1 MVAMILAALWFT
13 AAAAGLLYAHQQ
25 NIPLS
30 TALRILPAFL
40 LELTF
45 FYVLGSDRLRAKIER
60 FPAAIIALSLTVAAV
75 LPYSAAV
82 LALGSFGNFS
92 FLALAGLA
100 AVIAFWYVI
109 LPHKSPVDILFLVLM
124 ASVMLLHVFT
134 KIYPNTIPKLQVPVL
149 GQLMWIRT
157 GAFAML
163 TIRRISGVGFGFWP
177 TKRDWKIG
185 TIFYLAFLII
195 AIGVAWWIG
204 FGKPRIPA
212 GWERTSLY
220 ALATF
225 FGVLWVVA
233 LGEEFFF
240 RGLLQQWT
248 GKWLSSETA
257 GLIVTSILFGAVHL
271 WFRSFPNWRFAVLAG
286 IAGIFYGLAFREA
299 KSIRASMVAHA
310 LVVTTW
316 RVFFP

>member
-109 LPHKSPVDILFLVLM
+109 LPHKSPVDILFL
-124 ASVMLLHVFT
+124 
-134 KIYPNTIPKLQVPVL
+134 

-195 AIGVAWWIG
+195 AIGVGWWIG
-204 FGKPRIPA
+204 FGKP
-212 GWERTSLY
+212 
-220 ALATF
+220 
-225 FGVLWVVA
+225 
-233 LGEEFFF
+233 
-240 RGLLQQWT
+240 
-248 GKWLSSETA
+248 
-257 GLIVTSILFGAVHL
+257 
-271 WFRSFPNWRFAVLAG
+271 
-286 IAGIFYGLAFREA
+286 
-299 KSIRASMVAHA
+299 
-310 LVVTTW
+310 
-316 RVFFP
+316 